1 MTQQVASKIR
11 GDDDGQALV
20 EFALALPLLVL
31 FLFGIIYFA
40 EALNYWNT
48 ETNAV
53 NVAARYTAVI
63 GNQASTPTCSFGGTS
78 YNLNVTDYTKCK
90 AASGASA
97 LNSGCAKIQDLTS
110 NPLGTGTNTFASGDQ
125 VQITMKYNDA
135 IPVIGPLFGPINI
148 GITSSA
154 TMMMEGTPTG
164 SQLTWASGATS
175 FSC

>member
-1 MTQQVASKIR
+1 VASAIR

-63 GNQASTPTCSFGGTS
+63 GNQSTTPSCGSS
-78 YNLNVTDYTKCK
+78 SNVTDYAVCK
-90 AASGASA
+90 AKSGAGA
-97 LNSGCAKIQDLTS
+97 LAGSCAKIQDLTS
-110 NPLGTGTNTFASGDQ
+110 NPSGSGSNTFASGDQ

-148 GITSSA
+148 AITSSA